1 MKHQHSS
8 SDINRVFQ
16 IGNHDNDRAATRF
29 GADNV
34 DGYNLLIALLPGVL
48 ITYNGEEIGQ
58 ENGEVSYEEC
68 QDPSAC
74 GEGEEY
80 FLANSRDFARTP
92 FQWDNSTNAGFNDGA
107 KAWLP
112 VSSKYLE
119 TNLAIQSLDGIASH
133 FHIYQQVVQLRK
145 EKAILQGD
153 YDIKA
158 VTDDVLVLTRTL
170 SDKSG
175 YVLVFNVNNQESSFN
190 LTSSFQNIAPTGR
203 IVIASVNS
211 SKSVG

>member
-1 MKHQHSS
+1 M
-8 SDINRVFQ
+8 
-16 IGNHDNDRAATRF
+16 
-29 GADNV
+29 

-92 FQWDNSTNAGFNDGA
+92 YHWDTSTNAGFNDGA
-107 KAWLP
+107 KTWLP

-119 TNLAIQSLDGIASH
+119 TNLADQSITGVSSH
-133 FHIYQQVVQLRK
+133 FHIYQQVVELRNK
-145 EKAILQGD
+145 KAIVEGD
-153 YDIKA
+153 YTIEAATEDI
-158 VTDDVLVLTRTL
+158 LVLTRTL
-170 SDKSG
+170 DDGSG
-175 YVLVFNVNNQESSFN
+175 YVLVFNVNDESSSVD
-190 LTSSFQNIAPTGR
+190 LSTSLANATSGK
-203 IVIASVNS
+203 IVIASVDS
-211 SKSVG
+211 SRSVG